1 MEFGLCPVLH
11 PHTPY
16 VSSVITFRSL
26 FGAQWQRDWVGHSLT
41 TVSVSH
47 RQGREYADTLN
58 THREESVCHCG
69 LVQFP
74 KLGLRCCPE
83 ILNTVDHS
91 VFSALAFFVCYNNQ
105 SVDTVIL
112 YVCLLSC
119 MFFST
124 YHLWCLLCCLT
135 TLQTEFPSGQQMAWC
150 HVVLHYKSVLLSTQ
164 VQYLSFHL
172 PWTQNQNHC
181 MTHNLNQNKVNHEGI
196 HTAYITGSS

>member
-119 MFFST
+119 MFFQHIIYDVYSVALQPYKQNFLPGNRWRGVMLYCIINQFYCPHKCSICLFT
-124 YHLWCLLCCLT
+124 YLGHRT
-135 TLQTEFPSGQQMAWC
+135 KIIAW
-150 HVVLHYKSVLLSTQ
+150 H
-164 VQYLSFHL
+164 
-172 PWTQNQNHC
+172 
-181 MTHNLNQNKVNHEGI
+181 I
-196 HTAYITGSS
+196 I